1 MDSILIHKD
10 KTLTDSDAKQVT
22 QPANDFSI
30 FVDAQQ
36 NTAKKDDEFALPQ
49 VRPLNK
55 YANQDGSIFVY
66 DEKTD
71 KDIRL
76 RMGAQRSHIVSNESR
91 KPLGVLVDTDSIET
105 IRINEAIS
113 FETTTSLTTKFSHF
127 EPPMASTRSI
137 KPLLNGLSEPGN
149 GRLQT
154 IIDDSF
160 ELNREMEE
168 KGAEKEEL
176 LDAHFSKAVK
186 STTRAAGAAASSDK
200 TLSKML
206 DEDLTSSA
214 TKWSDCIESSSKPS
228 SQASAAASSQPP
240 PPPPPAEL
248 KTKRVKFNTST
259 STQVFSQHTTSIT
272 AGGVT
277 KSLGVHM
284 QWDDQFDYE
293 EMNNSSAPTNSILDE
308 IGASKL
314 SFTKPVLA
322 METEEQ
328 IKAAEIETDCS
339 SEVLTAEKL
348 DQTFN
353 YDYYKLYQ
361 VSMVNTPTVD
371 VYKNV
376 SKFLDYSKLGEM
388 QKGEFNKM
396 EEEEEEN
403 LEKTVNVTLSGESTR
418 MGKLIDKVCD
428 KTTNVSAIERESRAR
443 GEASMLAERVDQTLA
458 ETTMDMTTMTTS
470 TTAPLNETIMN
481 AIRDPFSFEIKN
493 RLLKRGALDSL
504 KRNVNYQGL
513 MVNAPNIQPKTCVT
527 LKGSLNYAV
536 LREIGKGAYA
546 KIYAIES
553 KGAKKSTTLA
563 LKVDTQSTAW
573 EFYITETLHERL
585 IQMMESKKM
594 GINVVDSFVRMKEF
608 IKFNNGCLSAMNY
621 YKNGSLL
628 VRMLSDFFF

>member
-10 KTLTDSDAKQVT
+10 TTLTDSDAKQLT
-22 QPANDFSI
+22 QPTKDFSI

-36 NTAKKDDEFALPQ
+36 NTTKKDDDFVLPELK
-49 VRPLNK
+49 PLNK

-76 RMGAQRSHIVSNESR
+76 KMGAQRNHIVSNESR

-105 IRINEAIS
+105 IRINEVIN
-113 FETTTSLTTKFSHF
+113 FETTTSLTTKFSNF

-137 KPLLNGLSEPGN
+137 KPLLNGLNEPGN

-160 ELNREMEE
+160 ELNREMED

-186 STTRAAGAAASSDK
+186 TTNKVDK
-200 TLSKML
+200 TLSKIL
-206 DEDLTSSA
+206 DEDLTASA
-214 TKWSDCIESSSKPS
+214 TKWSNCIESSSKPS
-228 SQASAAASSQPP
+228 SQANAPTENNVSASSQPP
-240 PPPPPAEL
+240 TEA

-259 STQVFSQHTTSIT
+259 STQIFSQHTTSIT
-272 AGGVT
+272 VGGVT
-277 KSLGVHM
+277 KNIVANM
-284 QWDDQFDYE
+284 QWDDQFDFE
-293 EMNNSSAPTNSILDE
+293 EMNSNAQNSILDE

-314 SFTKPVLA
+314 SFTKPVLTI
-322 METEEQ
+322 ETEEQ
-328 IKAAEIETDCS
+328 IKAAEIEIDCN
-339 SEVLTAEKL
+339 EVLTAEKL

-353 YDYYKLYQ
+353 HDYYRLYQ
-361 VSMVNTPTVD
+361 MSMVNTPTVE

-396 EEEEEEN
+396 EEEEEN
-403 LEKTVNVTLSGESTR
+403 LEKTVNVTLSGESTK

-428 KTTNVSAIERESRAR
+428 KTNVSVIEKESKAKDV
-443 GEASMLAERVDQTLA
+443 SMMVERVDQTLA
-458 ETTMDMTTMTTS
+458 ETTMDMTTTLETT

-504 KRNVNYQGL
+504 KKNVNYQGL
-513 MVNAPNIQPKTCVT
+513 MVNAPNIQPKTFVT
-527 LKGSLNYAV
+527 LKGSMNYVV
-536 LREIGKGAYA
+536 LKEIGKGAYA

-553 KGAKKSTTLA
+553 KEAKKSTLA

-594 GINVVDSFVRMKEF
+594 SINVVDSFVRMKQF
-608 IKFNNGCLSAMNY
+608 IKYNNGCLSAMNY

-628 VRMLSDFFF
+628 VRILID